1 MVIEE
6 LFTRLGFQ
14 VDPKGIDKAKST
26 LTGFKKFV
34 GGLALGAGF
43 VALAKTG
50 LDAAMTMEGLT
61 AQFTVM
67 TGSAEKAKN
76 VIGEIADFAEK
87 TPFDKLGLSNAA
99 KTLMAFGTSSE
110 KVVPTLRMLGD
121 VAGADQ
127 NRLNSLAL
135 VFGQIQSAGRLMG
148 QDLLQLINQGF
159 NPLTIISQQTGRSM
173 ADLKKDMEQGKI
185 GADMVTLAFKAATS
199 EGGLFFGNLEAQSQT
214 LQGRISTLKDNFVT
228 ALQNMAEAFL
238 PMLKAGVDML
248 IAFDWTP
255 IVSTVQSF
263 GRSIS
268 EIKFDDVLDWVRRIS
283 IAVVVLATRDLQVTL
298 FNALMK
304 VASAGKYAFATV
316 IQRAALASG
325 SAMNYQVTAVGLL
338 KSSLFSLK
346 AVSVGIFKSIGLA
359 MKTALGPIGIALMAI
374 EGFVEAYNWLKG
386 RSEREA
392 TQKEKDWAKSYF
404 KSEYIYG
411 GKQTPE
417 QVLSRM
423 EENLE
428 DEKQE
433 LYDLQKKA
441 NLGGVEGRAASAEL
455 RKKSTSVKD
464 REKTLNLLKQVYE
477 EQYGVAWKST
487 ITPMV
492 KDPNLGSNLNLE
504 KQFAELEK
512 TLRESTTAAKKQT
525 KATEANTQAQRSFD
539 ISALSRQAFDAA
551 FNTKLRD
558 MTKAYFDCHG
568 MEVQYNVVDSKTM
581 RSAQA
586 DPNAYKNLVVRIA
599 GYSAYFIELG
609 TDLQNDLIARTE
621 NTL

>member
-14 VDPKGIDKAKST
+14 VDPKGIDKAKHA
-26 LTGFKKFV
+26 LTGFKSFV

-110 KVVPTLRMLGD
+110 KVVPTLKMLGD

-185 GADMVTLAFKAATS
+185 SADMVTLAFKAATS

-238 PMLKAGVDML
+238 PILKAGVNML

-263 GRSIS
+263 G
-268 EIKFDDVLDWVRRIS
+268 
-283 IAVVVLATRDLQVTL
+283 
-298 FNALMK
+298 NALASIPFET
-304 VASAGKYAFATV
+304 VATWARRLMV
-316 IQRAALASG
+316 LVAALAVNHLQKMLLPAFANIATAG
-325 SAMNYQVTAVGLL
+325 ASAFKGLTLSFTSFRNLAVTGA
-338 KSSLFSLK
+338 
-346 AVSVGIFKSIGLA
+346 KSIGLA

-374 EGFVEAYNWLKG
+374 EGFVEAYNWLEG
-386 RSEREA
+386 RSRAKASEA
-392 TQKEKDWAKSYF
+392 QKENARKYIEQQLKASHSTKTREQIVSDVVGQQEGRKARMKLLQETAQKGGAEGVAASKELMSI
-404 KSEYIYG
+404 KSEIDRNASFVHAMQEAYRDMTGMEFQYKSG
-411 GKQTPE
+411 AAKTP
-417 QVLSRM
+417 SM
-423 EENLE
+423 T
-428 DEKQE
+428 
-433 LYDLQKKA
+433 
-441 NLGGVEGRAASAEL
+441 G
-455 RKKSTSVKD
+455 STS
-464 REKTLNLLKQVYE
+464 L
-477 EQYGVAWKST
+477 
-487 ITPMV
+487 
-492 KDPNLGSNLNLE
+492 LE

-512 TLRESTTAAKKQT
+512 TLRESTTATKKQT
-525 KATEANTQAQRSFD
+525 KATEANTQAQKAFD
-539 ISALSRQAFDAA
+539 VSSLSRQAFDAA
-551 FNTKLRD
+551 FNVKLR
-558 MTKAYFDCHG
+558 
-568 MEVQYNVVDSKTM
+568 
-581 RSAQA
+581 
-586 DPNAYKNLVVRIA
+586 
-599 GYSAYFIELG
+599 EL
-609 TDLQNDLIARTE
+609 
-621 NTL
+621 TLGAV